1 MEFPKK
7 KVYIETTIPSV
18 ITARS
23 SRDII
28 NAYRQDITKFFWENE
43 RKIIY
48 GYLGCI
54 LLML

>member
-28 NAYRQDITKFFWENE
+28 NAYRQDITKFFWEKEEAQN
-43 RKIIY
+43 
-48 GYLGCI
+48 GV
-54 LLML
+54 